1 LKRLRVAVARG
12 VWLLRTVADGF
23 SPGALLPSVM
33 NRREA
38 ISRALL
44 TGTAGGLAVLAGCS
58 TDGGSGGNGADDDG
72 ADGSGG
78 DGGSSDDADGDSG
91 NDDGM
96 ADGPDPTP
104 TSGASATQSETDGGL
119 DLREANVTGITV
131 GKQDGRRFRF
141 DVTLYHDDGGE
152 DGYANW
158 WQVETRDGEQL
169 GRREL
174 LHAHGTQEFTRS
186 ETIEIPEG
194 TDCVV
199 VRGHDQTHSYGG
211 QAALV
216 RVSTGDVRFVDQGP
230 ERASMIDED
239 CP

>member
-12 VWLLRTVADGF
+12 VWLPHPVADGF
-23 SPGALLPSVM
+23 SPSALLASAM

-38 ISRALL
+38 ISQVLL
-44 TGTAGGLAVLAGCS
+44 TGTAGGLAALAGCS
-58 TDGGSGGNGADDDG
+58 TDGGSGGDGSDDDG
-72 ADGSGG
+72 ADGGGG
-78 DGGSSDDADGDSG
+78 DGGSNDDTDGDSG
-91 NDDGM
+91 GDDGTT
-96 ADGPDPTP
+96 DGPDPTP
-104 TSGASATQSETDGGL
+104 TSSASGTQPVTDGGL
-119 DLREANVTGITV
+119 DLREANVTGVTV
-131 GKQDGRRFRF
+131 EEQDGRRFRF
-141 DVTLYHDDGGE
+141 DVTLYHDDDGE

-186 ETIEIPEG
+186 ETIEVPDG
-194 TDCVV
+194 VDCVV

-216 RVSTGDVRFVDQGP
+216 RVSAGDVRFVDQGP
-230 ERASMIDED
+230 ERASMVDED